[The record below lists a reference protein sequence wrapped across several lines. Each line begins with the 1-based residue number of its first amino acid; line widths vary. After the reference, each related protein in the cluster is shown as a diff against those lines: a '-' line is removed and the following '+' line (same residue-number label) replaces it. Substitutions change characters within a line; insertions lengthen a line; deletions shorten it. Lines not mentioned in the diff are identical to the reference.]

1 MCKLYFDNV
10 KEILEACNTAKPLSD
25 YGDVLCLLKDEKIQG
40 NPYRLLAEKFQKYN
54 SGEDGSENDD
64 DWNFYKYLKSL
75 KDKKHYNFPK
85 EDGTYI
91 TVDIDLLN
99 PIDKSAKLV
108 EGNGKVTEF
117 IDPKW
122 YLVVAY
128 YAYKDAKFNHTD
140 NEFASKISDEIKS
153 RLNTTLELNMR
164 RKYMCKLYFD
174 KVEKILKACNNA
186 KPLSDCGDVLCLL
199 KDEKIQGNPYR
210 LLAEKFQKYNSGED
224 GSENDDDWYFY
235 KYLDSLK
242 DKDQYNFPKKDGTYI
257 TVHIDLLNPI
267 DKSIKLV
274 EGNGKVTEFI
284 DPKWHLVVAY
294 YAYKDAKFNHTDNEF
309 ASKISND
316 IKGGLNTTFKSKVLT
331 LWMERAF
338 EKK

>member
-1 MCKLYFDNV
+1 MGRKYICMLYFDKV
-10 KEILEACNTAKPLSD
+10 EKILKACNNAKPLSD
-25 YGDVLCLLKDEKIQG
+25 CGNVLCLLKDEKIQG

-54 SGEDGSENDD
+54 SGEKGSEKDD
-64 DWNFYKYLKSL
+64 DWNFYNYLNSL
-75 KDKKHYNFPK
+75 EDTTYYNFPK
-85 EDGTYI
+85 KDGTYI

-99 PIDKSAKLV
+99 PTKLV

-122 YLVVAY
+122 HLVVAY

-186 KPLSDCGDVLCLL
+186 KPLSDCGNVLCLL

-210 LLAEKFQKYNSGED
+210 LLAEKFQKYNSGEK
-224 GSENDDDWYFY
+224 GSEKDDDWNFY
-235 KYLDSLK
+235 NYLNSLE
-242 DKDQYNFPKKDGTYI
+242 DTTYYNFPKKDGTYI
-257 TVHIDLLNPI
+257 TVDIDLLNPT
-267 DKSIKLV
+267 KLV

-309 ASKISND
+309 ARKIGGD
-316 IKGGLNTTFKSKVLT
+316 IKSGLNTKFKSKVLT

-338 EKK
+338 KKKR

>member
-1 MCKLYFDNV
+1 MCKLYFDDV
-10 KEILEACNTAKPLSD
+10 EGILKACNTAKPLSD
-25 YGDVLCLLKDEKIQG
+25 CGDVLCLLKDEKIQG

-54 SGEDGSENDD
+54 
-64 DWNFYKYLKSL
+64 
-75 KDKKHYNFPK
+75 
-85 EDGTYI
+85 
-91 TVDIDLLN
+91 
-99 PIDKSAKLV
+99 
-108 EGNGKVTEF
+108 
-117 IDPKW
+117 
-122 YLVVAY
+122 
-128 YAYKDAKFNHTD
+128 
-140 NEFASKISDEIKS
+140 
-153 RLNTTLELNMR
+153 
-164 RKYMCKLYFD
+164 
-174 KVEKILKACNNA
+174 
-186 KPLSDCGDVLCLL
+186 
-199 KDEKIQGNPYR
+199 
-210 LLAEKFQKYNSGED
+210 AEKFQKYNSGED

-309 ASKISND
+309 ARKIRGEINNR
-316 IKGGLNTTFKSKVLT
+316 LNKKFKSKVLT